1 MNEYNYNLITDYL
14 TQEAQ
19 IILELNVEEIDQA
32 INKLIMA
39 EQNHK
44 HIYCFGN
51 GGSAST
57 ASHFAND
64 FTKGIP
70 TKNFQVT
77 CLSDNIATITAI
89 ANDISY
95 DLIYSYQLAHLLQEG
110 DIVVAI
116 SGSGNS
122 TNIINAAN
130 YAKEQG
136 NLVIGFTGFNGGKLK
151 KLSDIS
157 LHVPIN
163 NMQIVEDV
171 HLLFNHVMMR
181 TINLRI
187 GS

>member
-1 MNEYNYNLITDYL
+1 M
-14 TQEAQ
+14 
-19 IILELNVEEIDQA
+19 
-32 INKLIMA
+32 
-39 EQNHK
+39 
-44 HIYCFGN
+44 
-51 GGSAST
+51 
-57 ASHFAND
+57 
-64 FTKGIP
+64 
-70 TKNFQVT
+70 
-77 CLSDNIATITAI
+77 
-89 ANDISY
+89 
-95 DLIYSYQLAHLLQEG
+95 
-110 DIVVAI
+110 VAI